1 MNLSPQWLSYMC
13 RILSRVYKRHFI
25 PTAMRPFQSIRS
37 LLVHPKERHRDHK
50 VSVNVSTTYRAR
62 IATRL
67 TLVRQ
72 AEHLEYDFRN
82 IDKKSLNVMSG
93 HTHET
98 LADH

>member
-1 MNLSPQWLSYMC
+1 
-13 RILSRVYKRHFI
+13 
-25 PTAMRPFQSIRS
+25 
-37 LLVHPKERHRDHK
+37 
-50 VSVNVSTTYRAR
+50 VSTRYRAR

-82 IDKKSLNVMSG
+82 IDKKSLKVVSG
-93 HTHET
+93 HTHES